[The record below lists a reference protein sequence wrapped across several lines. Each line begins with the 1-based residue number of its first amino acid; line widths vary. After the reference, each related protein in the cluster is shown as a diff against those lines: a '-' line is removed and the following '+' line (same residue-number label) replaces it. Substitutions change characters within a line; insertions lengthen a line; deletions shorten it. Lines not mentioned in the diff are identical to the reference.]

1 GWDSAPVR
9 LRRILAALRSL
20 RSLRVEP
27 TFAIFFEDRRGFDR
41 APFYYGGGGIQLRC
55 ASGASSLLSVRC
67 ALSESNPR
75 SRSSSKIAVGSTGR
89 LSTTEGV
96 GFSSGAPPAHPRCS
110 PFAALSPSRT
120 HVRDLL
126 RRSPWVRQGAF
137 LLRRGWD
144 SAPVRLRRILAAL
157 RSLRSLRVE
166 PTFAIFFEDRR
177 G

>member
-1 GWDSAPVR
+1 C
-9 LRRILAALRSL
+9 
-20 RSLRVEP
+20 
-27 TFAIFFEDRRGFDR
+27 F
-41 APFYYGGGGIQLRC
+41 
-55 ASGASSLLSVRC
+55 
-67 ALSESNPR
+67 
-75 SRSSSKIAVGSTGR
+75 
-89 LSTTEGV
+89 STTEGV
-96 GFSSGAPPAHPRCS
+96 GW
-110 PFAALSPSRT
+110 AALRAAASRVDMLTAYAAQLLCRSAQT

-177 G
+177 GFDRAPFYYGGGGIRTHVGLRPPVFKTGALNRSATPPSAIN

>member
-1 GWDSAPVR
+1 RREWSRERRVRSAPR
-9 LRRILAALRSL
+9 LAVGLP
-20 RSLRVEP
+20 VP
-27 TFAIFFEDRRGFDR
+27 T
-41 APFYYGGGGIQLRC
+41 
-55 ASGASSLLSVRC
+55 
-67 ALSESNPR
+67 
-75 SRSSSKIAVGSTGR
+75 AVGSTGCF
-89 LSTTEGV
+89 SITEGV

-110 PFAALSPSRT
+110 PFAALSPSQT

-166 PTFAIFFEDRR
+166 PTFAIFFEDR
-177 G
+177 